1 MSVAQRLRVVATYE
15 AAAGRDLKILYGGL
29 CNQIY
34 THVGMLAVLLQ
45 LGAEVVRAREHEL
58 CVFRCQSTRAA
69 IPAVGESYV
78 RLRCLVCWYGAHQ
91 HGLACRGS
99 SVLQR

>member
-1 MSVAQRLRVVATYE
+1 MATYE

-45 LGAEVVRAREHEL
+45 LGAEVVRDRARKPVFS
-58 CVFRCQSTRAA
+58 CVLAS
-69 IPAVGESYV
+69 PESS
-78 RLRCLVCWYGAHQ
+78 LQ
-91 HGLACRGS
+91 LADQNMMKIS
-99 SVLQR
+99 IL